1 LDQFWRGTGTTLASY
16 ASPTPGPETI
26 IIDLGA
32 PVAAFMIVD
41 DYSSTA
47 YSIDN
52 LKVFLS
58 TSTIFRDGFESG
70 YPYQWSSTVPLP

>member
-1 LDQFWRGTGTTLASY
+1 MDQFWRGTGTTLASY

-58 TSTIFRDGFESG
+58 TSTIFMDGFETG
-70 YPYQWSSTVPLP
+70 NPYQWSTTVH